1 MYRSTAV
8 RIINKQSRV
17 ALTTIDGVTRVV
29 DTKNISLEENY
40 LTCTSPSLC
49 IDYDNIDKIEGIISK
64 EQELVRNLLK
74 HKKCHNIP
82 ITIVGEQF
90 QFKGTIIDYSKTHIV
105 INMQFDY
112 IIVPL
117 AKVTSIY

>member
-1 MYRSTAV
+1 MYRSTAA

-82 ITIVGEQF
+82 VTIVGEQF
-90 QFKGTIIDYSKTHIV
+90 QFTGKIISYSKTHIV
-105 INMQFDY
+105 INMQFDF

-117 AKVTSIY
+117 ARVTSIY